1 MFGAKFLPT
10 SDENDGS
17 GQKVERVNLFQ
28 WLGLRPGP
36 EIFDGHRV
44 AIECGVRKFSD
55 EIADYQH
62 LAAIFQHQVEYDVAV
77 SENVKIDVGVLHG
90 MLLSEQYER
99 FGVFA
104 QESDVLA
111 FVSAA
116 VAFAPALPEFDADGG
131 RQ

>member
-1 MFGAKFLPT
+1 M
-10 SDENDGS
+10 
-17 GQKVERVNLFQ
+17 FQ

-62 LAAIFQHQVEYDVAV
+62 LAAAVQHQVEYDVAV
-77 SENVKIDVGVLHG
+77 SEDVVVDVGVLHG
-90 MLLSEQYER
+90 VLLGEQYER
-99 FGVFA
+99 FAIFA

-116 VAFAPALPEFDADGG
+116 VAFAPALSEFDADGG

>member
-1 MFGAKFLPT
+1 M
-10 SDENDGS
+10 
-17 GQKVERVNLFQ
+17 FQ
-28 WLGLRPGP
+28 WLGLRPGS
-36 EIFDGHRV
+36 EIFDSHRV

-62 LAAIFQHQVEYDVAV
+62 LAAIFQHQIEYDVAV

-90 MLLSEQYER
+90 MLLGEQYER